1 MSDSLDTQ
9 MVEARGNEVKESE
22 RSTKTNGWWLLIG
35 IVLWCVAVVCM
46 IGLSWFAHI
55 HRQPLAFELA
65 FSRVLQAMI
74 SAPWLGIV
82 FRFLTAINDPLPD
95 AITVV
100 LVVVIFALF
109 HWFRQGI
116 FLALSVVVG
125 NGIDALIGD
134 YVGRPRPT
142 ANLVHVDSRLI
153 FNSFPSGHSCHM
165 MVFYGF
171 ILFLTFT
178 SSVRQWRYHWLVFI
192 VQFWAVLNILVVGF
206 ARLWEGEHWVLDV
219 VGGYLDGLI
228 WMTLFIFLYQIATRH
243 HWRIFHKKSVP
254 SHPS

>member
-1 MSDSLDTQ
+1 MSDGLGTR
-9 MVEARGNEVKESE
+9 MVEMDEAKTSESDT
-22 RSTKTNGWWLLIG
+22 RTKRLQLLIG
-35 IVLWCVAVVCM
+35 GILWCVAVVCM

-55 HRQPLAFELA
+55 QRQPLAFELTL
-65 FSRVLQAMI
+65 SRALQDMI
-74 SAPWLGIV
+74 TAPWIGML

-109 HWFRQGI
+109 HWFRQAI
-116 FLALSVVVG
+116 FLALSVMVG

-142 ANLVHVDSRLI
+142 AKLVHVDSHLI

-192 VQFWAVLNILVVGF
+192 VQCWAVLNILIVGF
-206 ARLWEGEHWVLDV
+206 ARLWEGEHWFLDV
-219 VGGYLDGLI
+219 VGGYLDGVI
-228 WMTLFIFLYQIATRH
+228 WMTLFIFLYQIATKH
-243 HWRIFHKKSVP
+243 HWHLFHRKSLLSQP
-254 SHPS
+254 S